1 MEKNKKSKNDLE
13 AIIKRSNKMIM
24 NEHKEKLAQEESKGD
39 VSQGSDL
46 SKRLSILM
54 DQEDDWRS
62 EVLG

>member
-1 MEKNKKSKNDLE
+1 
-13 AIIKRSNKMIM
+13 M